1 MKLLR
6 DKSFSTQ
13 ILILYELY
21 TKPHSKLTSIAEKI
35 GVTQQAVSEY
45 MKKLI
50 KQNLVQRIDGGYKPT
65 IKGTY
70 LLQNELSILK
80 NFVDER
86 IEKLSLIKNCVAL
99 AKTPIKPGEKIGLFM
114 NEGWLVAY
122 TNKQSSSIGI
132 ANNMAQTGDYIT
144 LGNLEGIIDHKIGK
158 LYYFELPTPFTLK
171 HDKIDTESI
180 QKRVRTMNIDR
191 IGILDVVAKSVCK
204 KRGLKPDFE
213 FGVIYAAID
222 AAQRG
227 LNTAIFGYGE
237 KIREAL
243 KIFEEI
249 NEKSSEKINY
259 ELFSTR

>member
-1 MKLLR
+1 MKLIR

-21 TKPHSKLTSIAEKI
+21 TKPYSKLTPIAEKI

-45 MKKLI
+45 MKNMI
-50 KQNLVQRIDGGYKPT
+50 KQDLVQKIDGEYKPT

-70 LLQNELSILK
+70 LLQKELSDLK
-80 NFVDER
+80 NFVEER
-86 IEKLSLIKNCVAL
+86 IDKLSLIKNCVAL
-99 AKTPIKPGEKIGLFM
+99 AKTPIKSGDKVALFM
-114 NEGWLVAY
+114 DDGWLVAY
-122 TNKQSSSIGI
+122 TNKQSSSMGI
-132 ANNMAQTGDYIT
+132 ANNMAKVGDYIT
-144 LGNLEGIIDHKIGK
+144 LGNLDGIIDHKVGK

-171 HDKIDTESI
+171 QNKIDTELI
-180 QKRVRTMNIDR
+180 QKRIRTMNIDR
-191 IGILDVVAKSVCK
+191 IGILDAVAKSVCK
-204 KRGLKPDFE
+204 KIGIKPDFE

-227 LNTAIFGYGE
+227 LNTAIFGYDE

-259 ELFSTR
+259 ELLSIK

>member
-21 TKPHSKLTSIAEKI
+21 SKSHSNLTTIAKKI
-35 GVTQQAVSEY
+35 GITQQAVSDY

-50 KQNLVQRIDGGYKPT
+50 KQELVQKIEREYKPT
-65 IKGTY
+65 MKGIN
-70 LLQNELSILK
+70 LLQNEFSDLK
-80 NFVDER
+80 HFVDER
-86 IEKLSLIKNCVAL
+86 IDKLSLIKNCVAL
-99 AKTPIKPGEKIGLFM
+99 AKTPIKSGETVGLFM
-114 NEGWLVAY
+114 DNGWLVAY
-122 TNKQSSSIGI
+122 ANKQSSSVGI
-132 ANNMAQTGDYIT
+132 ANNAANDGDCIT
-144 LGNLEGIIDHKIGK
+144 LGSLEGIVDHKVGK

-171 HDKIDTESI
+171 HDKISMESI
-180 QKRVRTMNIDR
+180 KKRVRTMNIDY

-204 KRGLKPDFE
+204 KIGIKPDFE

-227 LNTAIFGYGE
+227 LNTAIFGYNE
-237 KIREAL
+237 KIRETL
-243 KIFEEI
+243 IIFEEI

-259 ELFSTR
+259 ELFSIK

>member
-21 TKPHSKLTSIAEKI
+21 TKPHSKLTPIAEKI

-50 KQNLVQRIDGGYKPT
+50 KHKLVQKIDGEYKPT

-70 LLQNELSILK
+70 LLQNELSNLK
-80 NFVDER
+80 SFVDER
-86 IEKLSLIKNCVAL
+86 IDKLSLITNCVAL
-99 AKTPIKPGEKIGLFM
+99 AKIPIKSGEKVALFM
-114 NEGWLVAY
+114 DDGWLVAY
-122 TNKQSSSIGI
+122 ANKRSSSVGI
-132 ANNMAQTGDYIT
+132 ANNMAEVGEYIT
-144 LGNLEGIIDHKIGK
+144 LGNLEGIMDHKVGK
-158 LYYFELPTPFTLK
+158 LYYFELPSPFTLK
-171 HDKIDTESI
+171 HNKIDTESI
-180 QKRVRTMNIDR
+180 QKRIRTMNIDR
-191 IGILDVVAKSVCK
+191 IGILDVVSKSVCK
-204 KRGLKPDFE
+204 KIGIKPDFE

-227 LNTAIFGYGE
+227 LNTAIFGYDE
-237 KIREAL
+237 KIKEAL
-243 KIFEEI
+243 NIFEET

-259 ELFSTR
+259 ELFSIK